1 MTAALYE
8 PLANAMLDLLG
19 ATGAEYDWIQLH
31 VGDPGAAGTSNIAAE
46 STRFQVVWDVADD
59 GSIQPTTEVD
69 ITTVA
74 ATETWLYFTAWTAST
89 AGTVGLMGVVTVGQ
103 VLVGADVT
111 IPPESITV
119 TFPIKGA

>member
-31 VGDPGAAGTSNIAAE
+31 VGSPGAAGTSNIAAE
-46 STRFQVVWDVADD
+46 STRFQVVWDTSAAGVI
-59 GSIQPTTEVD
+59 SPTTEVD
-69 ITTVA
+69 ITSVA
-74 ATETWLYFTAWTAST
+74 ATETWTNFTAWTAST
-89 AGTVGLMGVVTVGQ
+89 GGTVGLRGTVSVGA

-119 TFPIKGA
+119 TFPLAGA